1 MRELHQ
7 SHVGLVCGA
16 GGPNPAAV
24 PAGQEGDD
32 MNDVAEVPVTLTRES
47 ADGAQVPVKLYVE
60 ARRAAGEAE
69 VSNKVV
75 KGLEQVTGSIEA
87 VAANV
92 ARAVRAASP
101 DAFTVEL
108 GFEMKAEAGGLVA
121 MLVRSGGTATIKVIL
136 EWGTNGS

>member
-1 MRELHQ
+1 
-7 SHVGLVCGA
+7 
-16 GGPNPAAV
+16 
-24 PAGQEGDD
+24 
-32 MNDVAEVPVTLTRES
+32 MNDVAEVPVTLTRET
-47 ADGAQVPVKLYVE
+47 ADGAHVPVKLYVE
-60 ARRAAGEAE
+60 ARRGAGEAE

-121 MLVRSGGTATIKVIL
+121 MLVRSGGAATIKVTL
-136 EWGTNGS
+136 EWGTKGL